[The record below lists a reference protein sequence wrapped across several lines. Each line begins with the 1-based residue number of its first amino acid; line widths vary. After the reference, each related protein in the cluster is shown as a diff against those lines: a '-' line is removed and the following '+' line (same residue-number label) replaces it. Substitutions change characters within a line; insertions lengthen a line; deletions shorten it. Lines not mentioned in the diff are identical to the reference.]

1 MGLNV
6 GVFPSP
12 LRYPGGKGKIA
23 NFIKMV
29 FVANDLIDAEY
40 VEPYAGG
47 ASVGLSLLFEEY
59 ASHVHINDVNESVFA
74 FWTAVVS
81 MPDELCALIQG
92 TKLDMDEWQRQ
103 RSVQDAAEPEPLD
116 LAFSTFYLNRTTR
129 SGILR
134 GGVIGG
140 KKQDGP
146 WKLDARFN
154 KTDLIG
160 RIQKISRFASRITVT
175 RMDAAELLAGYVDNP
190 RSSTFLYVDPPYY
203 AKGEDLYQNF
213 YQHEDHLAIAKQM
226 AAAACPWI
234 VSYDAVPQIAEMYRQ
249 HAVIEYGLSYSAQRR
264 YSGNELMFFSDGLLR
279 PSVPNPTSVSTAD
292 VNQSKL
298 ASISRDRAAA
308 QQQI

>member
-23 NFIKMV
+23 NFVKMV

-59 ASHVHINDVNESVFA
+59 ASHVHINDLNESVFA
-74 FWTAVVS
+74 FWNAVVS
-81 MPDELCALIQG
+81 TPDELCALVRDA
-92 TKLDMDEWQRQ
+92 KLNMAEWRRQ
-103 RSVQDAAEPEPLD
+103 RTVQEADEPDPLE

-140 KKQDGP
+140 KKQHGP

-154 KTDLIG
+154 KPDLIG

-175 RMDAAELLAGYVDNP
+175 QMDAAELLAGYTQRP
-190 RSSTFLYVDPPYY
+190 GTPTFLYVDPPYY

-213 YQHEDHLAIAKQM
+213 YQHEDHQNIASHM
-226 AAAACPWI
+226 AAVTCPWI
-234 VSYDAVPQIAEMYRQ
+234 VSYDAVPEIAEMYRE

-264 YSGNELMFFSDGLLR
+264 YSGNELMFFSDGLRR
-279 PSVPNPTSVSTAD
+279 PDVPNPTSVSTAD
-292 VNQSKL
+292 VNRSKMESVDITRT
-298 ASISRDRAAA
+298 ASQR
-308 QQQI
+308 